1 MVFST
6 CSPSYCNVG
15 VCLRAVAPTRVPWK
29 MSDLLAGL
37 LFTELATVTNREE
50 DTMRVGDG

>member
-15 VCLRAVAPTRVPWK
+15 CLRAVAPIGVPWK

-37 LFTELATVTNREE
+37 LFTELATVTNLEE
-50 DTMRVGDG
+50 DTVRIGDG

>member
-1 MVFST
+1 MV
-6 CSPSYCNVG
+6 
-15 VCLRAVAPTRVPWK
+15 PTRVPWN

-50 DTMRVGDG
+50 DTMRVGDGYCS